1 MLRNRA
7 VGTLTLGI
15 CFVAFGVFFLYDA
28 VTNSISYTVLFV
40 LWPLVLVFLGLEVL
54 ISYFLNKE
62 QPTKYSGVSIFLLA
76 LLTMFSLGAGA
87 VGYAVQNSEELL
99 RLFRG

>member
-15 CFVAFGVFFLYDA
+15 SFVAFGVFFLYDA
-28 VTNSISYTVLFV
+28 VTNSISYTVIFV

-62 QPTKYSGVSIFLLA
+62 QPTKYSGVSIFLLV
-76 LLTMFSLGAGA
+76 LLTMFSLGVGA
-87 VGYAVQNSEELL
+87 VGYAVQNSETLL